1 MTDLSIIIVNW
12 NTKDLLA
19 ACLDSLASETQ
30 GLKLQIIVVDN
41 GSTDGSVEWLEA
53 ERPDVDLIA
62 NNDNEGFA
70 KANNAALLRCQ
81 GRHILLL
88 NSDTE
93 VQPGALVNSVR
104 TLDAYDDIA
113 VLGCQILNTDGTLQT
128 SHRPFPS
135 LSYLLAQLAGANKLF
150 ERVQKLKGLPPVSTD
165 AAPRDV
171 EVISGCCL
179 MIRRWAL
186 EEGGLLD
193 ERFFFFGEETEWC
206 LRFRKL
212 GWRVCYAP
220 VGRVIHHG
228 GGSSAVLNHQ
238 RDVMLTR
245 ATVQLHRLCRGT
257 ASAVT
262 AWVILLFF
270 NSSRALF
277 WLTLGRLLR
286 PETARLRSKHFLGV
300 LRNTGQTW
308 PKIDDQQAAS

>member
-1 MTDLSIIIVNW
+1 MTDLSIVIVNW
-12 NTKDLLA
+12 NTRGLLE
-19 ACLDSLASETQ
+19 ACLNSLATEAAAIA
-30 GLKLQIIVVDN
+30 LEIFVVDN
-41 GSTDGSVEWLEA
+41 GSTDGSVEWLQSH
-53 ERPDVDLIA
+53 RPDVGLIA
-62 NNDNEGFA
+62 NADNEGFA
-70 KANNAALLRCQ
+70 KANNAALLRCR

-93 VQPGALVNSVR
+93 VQPGALVNAVR
-104 TLDAYDDIA
+104 TLDRHEDIA
-113 VLGCQILNTDGTLQT
+113 VLGCQILNTDGTLQI

-135 LSYLLAQLAGANKLF
+135 LSYLMAQLIGANKLIG
-150 ERVQKLKGLPPVSTD
+150 RVQRGRGLPPVSPD
-165 AAPRDV
+165 ATPRDV

-220 VGRVIHHG
+220 VGRVVHHG

-257 ASAVT
+257 LSAML
-262 AWVILLFF
+262 AWLILLFF
-270 NSSRALF
+270 NMSRALF
-277 WLTLGRLLR
+277 WLTLGRLIR
-286 PETARLRSKHFLGV
+286 PDMAVMRSRHFLGV
-300 LRNTGQTW
+300 LRHTGETW
-308 PKIDDQQAAS
+308 PRLDDKRVA